1 MGEIYLGECQK
12 ESIVAE
18 YVRTHYIKKVF
29 VFGDPVGE
37 YELVKFNEMQLYRF
51 YYRLLQETTT
61 DTLVVMNEIMH
72 TVNRYSLDYNCLRK
86 YCLQTPH
93 RIIFNY
99 YPIRQEESDF
109 MILYDMLQN
118 NPFLK
123 EKYEWITH
131 VDGLHIG
138 DIRFS
143 IQRHDVTLTT
153 DELAEYVAK
162 KEEIIGQVK
171 KDPDIIPRRLLKWS
185 ESHNRKHLGF
195 ATDPKNTVKRDMVV
209 AVNQTGVDTYYYNRL
224 MEFERNL
231 KNVIQRI
238 QGR

>member
-1 MGEIYLGECQK
+1 MGEIFVGEWQK
-12 ESIVAE
+12 EPIVAE
-18 YVRTHYIKKVF
+18 YVRTHGIKKVF
-29 VFGDPVGE
+29 VFGDPIGD
-37 YELVKFNEMQLYRF
+37 YELVKFKEMQLYKF
-51 YYRLLQETTT
+51 YYRLLQEITP
-61 DTLVVMNEIMH
+61 DALVVMNEIMH
-72 TVNRYSLDYNCLRK
+72 TANRYSLDYNCLRK

-99 YPIRQEESDF
+99 YPIRHDEADF

-123 EKYEWITH
+123 EKYEWVTH

-138 DIRFS
+138 EMRFN
-143 IQRHDVTLTT
+143 IERHDVTLTA
-153 DELAEYVAK
+153 DELAEYAEK

-185 ESHNRKHLGF
+185 EARNRKHLGI
-195 ATDPKNTVKRDMVV
+195 ASDPKNTVKHDMIV
-209 AVNQTGVDTYYYNRL
+209 AVNQTGVDAYYYNRL
-224 MEFERNL
+224 LEFERNL
-231 KNVIQRI
+231 KNVMERI